1 MALKFASKF
10 DKSLVLVAKVGQID
24 LVVPLIALLFAIC
37 ESFCHLLLVILVDEE
52 SRNGQGEQHKVEA

>member
-37 ESFCHLLLVILVDEE
+37 EPFFHLLLVILVDEE
-52 SRNGQGEQHKVEA
+52 SSDCQGEQHKVEA

>member
-24 LVVPLIALLFAIC
+24 LVVPLITLLFAIC
-37 ESFCHLLLVILVDEE
+37 EPFFHLLLVILVDEE
-52 SRNGQGEQHKVEA
+52 SSDCQGEQHKVEA